1 MPVPGIRAPQ
11 ETPYAPSFHHQ
22 DRPFSACH
30 LPQQDMAVELVEVE
44 DQGVEVVV
52 EVIIV
57 STLTPACP
65 TCSRALS
72 KNT

>member
-1 MPVPGIRAPQ
+1 
-11 ETPYAPSFHHQ
+11 
-22 DRPFSACH
+22 
-30 LPQQDMAVELVEVE
+30 MAVELVEVE